1 VEELQPERDLSR
13 NPLVQVF
20 FQLLSEAEDRLAL
33 RDLTVTR
40 LPSTIRSVRF
50 DLELHL
56 LKVGESLN
64 GMIVYST
71 DLFDSATIE
80 RMVGHFHRL
89 LEGLAGDISSR
100 VSALPLVTDRE
111 RVQILQEWNATESEY
126 PSASSVHELFELQV
140 ERSSDSIALTFGEQR
155 LSYRELNERS
165 NQLAHRLLREG
176 VERGSFV
183 AIFLERTQ
191 DSVVATL
198 GILKAGCVYVPVDVA
213 YPRQRVEFM
222 LGDASVRVV
231 VTHSSHVSALPV
243 VDCSILCV
251 DSVASE
257 ALPGDVKNP
266 DRLCCGDDVAY
277 VMYTSGSTGNPKG
290 VIVPH
295 RGIVRLILNTD
306 YVELHAEDCIA
317 HTTNIAFD
325 VATFEI
331 WGALLRGGTLAIA
344 SHDVVLSSAGFG
356 EFLDRERVT
365 TVCMTPSLF
374 KLHVNWNPEIFGKIK
389 QVLLAGEVMDPVVVR
404 QCLSGKPPKRLLNV
418 YGPTENTTYST
429 WYLVDGWPEDSIPI
443 GKPIC
448 NSQAYV
454 VDGHDQLQPVGVVGE
469 LCVAGPGLA
478 LGYLNRPDLTALRFV
493 RNPYSAVAGDLMYR
507 TGDLCRWRGDGC
519 LEFLGRMDDQVKL
532 RGIRIELGEIESALQ
547 LHPSV
552 SQSVVIVREDSAG
565 EQRLV
570 GYVVWRTGL
579 EVSVSE
585 LRDHLRVRL
594 PEYMVPARIVEISEL
609 PLTSSGKLNR
619 RGLPVPAD
627 VGVEFSDRYEA
638 ARTSTEEQMVGIWR
652 EVLKI
657 DRVGVHDNFF
667 GLGGHSLLATRVIAR
682 ISAALGVELPLRR
695 IFEYPTIA
703 ELARALREVPQ
714 SVESASQ
721 NNAVSSAVRASNSGW
736 HVVCVSGSVHP
747 LLRSIDA
754 EAGIIY
760 LGRED
765 LSGPDVPEVA
775 IEDLADQFAAEL
787 LRLEVCGPLVL
798 VGFSFHGAVTLALVE
813 RLRLRSKQR
822 IVAVAL
828 EPSLP
833 EIPRPRLTQL
843 AVRGRQLISRT
854 MSRAGKLYRR
864 GPGGLMHSLRARLS
878 QSGAVVRGPLDEHEY
893 VSQATPGLIR
903 SIQKFR
909 PGKTAFGDIYL
920 VGGQPYLD
928 QYLERFQTLICEAP
942 QVLNLGDVAHMDV
955 YNEEACHVKWLGLIN
970 QILKDGRMVVAE

>member
-1 VEELQPERDLSR
+1 LQPERDLSR

-40 LPSTIRSVRF
+40 VPSAIRSVRF

-56 LKVGESLN
+56 LQVGESLN

-80 RMVGHFHRL
+80 RMVGHFQRL
-89 LEGLAGDISSR
+89 LEGLAEDISSR
-100 VSALPLVTDRE
+100 VSTLPMLTDRE

-140 ERSSDSIALTFGEQR
+140 ERSPDSIALTFGEQR

-165 NQLAHRLLREG
+165 NQLAHRLLRAG

-183 AIFLERTQ
+183 AMFLDRGL

-222 LGDASVRVV
+222 LDDAGVRVV
-231 VTHSSHVSALPV
+231 VTHSSQMSELPAV
-243 VDCSILCV
+243 GCRILCV
-251 DSVASE
+251 DTVASE
-257 ALPGDVKNP
+257 ALSGDVRNP
-266 DRLCCGDDVAY
+266 GRLCCGEDAAY
-277 VMYTSGSTGNPKG
+277 VMYTSGSTGKPKG

-306 YVELHAEDCIA
+306 YVELGAEDCVA
-317 HTTNIAFD
+317 HVSNIAFD
-325 VATFEI
+325 AATFEI
-331 WGALLRGGTLAIA
+331 WGALLTGGRLAIA
-344 SHDVVLSSAGFG
+344 DRDVVLSSVGFA

-365 TVCMTPSLF
+365 TLLLTTSLF
-374 KLHVNWNPEIFGKIK
+374 KLHVNWNSEIFGNLKY
-389 QVLLAGEVMDPVVVR
+389 LLSGGEVMDPEVVR
-404 QCLSGKPPKRLLNV
+404 QCLNGKPPACLLNA
-418 YGPTENTTYST
+418 YGPTENAVIST
-429 WYLVDGWPEDSIPI
+429 WHLVDVCPEDSIPL
-443 GKPIC
+443 GKPIR
-448 NSQAYV
+448 NTQVYV
-454 VDGHDQLQPVGVVGE
+454 LDGYDQLQPIGVAGE
-469 LCVAGPGLA
+469 LCVAGAGLA
-478 LGYLNRPDLTALRFV
+478 RGYLNRPDLTALRFV

-507 TGDLCRWRGDGC
+507 TGDLCRWRRDGC
-519 LEFLGRMDDQVKL
+519 LEFLGRVDDQVKL
-532 RGIRIELGEIESALQ
+532 RGFRIELGEIESVLQ

-552 SQSVVIVREDSAG
+552 SQSVVIVREDGGG
-565 EQRLV
+565 EKRLV
-570 GYVVWRTGL
+570 GYVVWQTGM
-579 EVSVSE
+579 EGSVSE
-585 LRDHLRVRL
+585 LRDHLRSRL

-619 RGLPVPAD
+619 RGLPAPSD
-627 VGVEFSDRYEA
+627 ESVESSDRYEA

-652 EVLKI
+652 EVLCV
-657 DRVGVHDNFF
+657 DRVGIHDNFF
-667 GLGGHSLLATRVIAR
+667 GLGGHSLLATRVISR
-682 ISAALGVELPLRR
+682 ISSALGVALPLRR

-703 ELARALREVPQ
+703 ELARALSDVQRTVDPASGSRVLS
-714 SVESASQ
+714 SV
-721 NNAVSSAVRASNSGW
+721 VRTSNSGCY
-736 HVVCVSGSVHP
+736 VVSVGSNTLP
-747 LLRSIDA
+747 FLRLIDA
-754 EAGIIY
+754 GAGIIY
-760 LGRED
+760 LGRGD

-787 LRLEVCGPLVL
+787 VRLEVCGPLVL

-813 RLRLRSKQR
+813 RLRLLLKQR
-822 IVAVAL
+822 VVAVAL

-833 EIPRPRLTQL
+833 EVPQPRLTQL
-843 AVRGRQLISRT
+843 AVGGRQLISRT